1 MLFLYHVATFLP
13 NFSKYFCLRASIS
26 SSWCGSSFGSS
37 GSDPAS
43 FTSGGVISSSS
54 SCLITSS
61 TTTHSSPSSFVNH
74 RKSLILRISF
84 LSMKYLLYLCAYTTP
99 LDSRSSSYFSWLNTL
114 FSIPNSD
121 LMIPASL
128 LYLNR
133 FVYSSAFFVSQL
145 AKYVSFW
152 SRENSSCTFSLYAIC
167 HIGWKIKLYYLFVVT
182 IFLFPLLPHT
192 VLL

>member
-1 MLFLYHVATFLP
+1 MYPFATCLP

-26 SSWCGSSFGSS
+26 SSFGSS

-43 FTSGGVISSSS
+43 STSGGVISSSS
-54 SCLITSS
+54 SFLMSSS
-61 TTTHSSPSSFVNH
+61 TTTHSSPSSIENQ

-99 LDSRSSSYFSWLNTL
+99 LDSNIWLYLSWSNTL
-114 FSIPNSD
+114 LSIQYSA

-167 HIGWKIKLYYLFVVT
+167 HIGWKINYVAGTYIGGVS
-182 IFLFPLLPHT
+182 LPT
-192 VLL
+192 SPYMY